1 MQKVPLHGARS
12 RSVVDCGL
20 DKPIESPGGSFEGTT
35 TRGSTVM
42 SWTRQEPI
50 ATRGTVALRA
60 CRGLKTSSPTAVYSH
75 GRAWCRVGPM
85 TNLSTGMRVAAAVA
99 AAAVVQVMTDVLER
113 TEGSLAGGAA
123 GGASAAARSDASR
136 RTHLGWRGLDRT
148 RLSTSGRRRRTRRCV
163 MTMNEEA
170 SSAVW
175 DLLCFGCL
183 IPAAT

>member
-1 MQKVPLHGARS
+1 
-12 RSVVDCGL
+12 
-20 DKPIESPGGSFEGTT
+20 
-35 TRGSTVM
+35 M

-75 GRAWCRVGPM
+75 GQAWCRVGPM

-123 GGASAAARSDASR
+123 GRASAAARSDASR

-148 RLSTSGRRRRTRRCV
+148 RLSASGRRRRTRRCV

-175 DLLCFGCL
+175 NRL
-183 IPAAT
+183 IPARGHVTIGCSDLAHVWGLADRAGLRALA